1 MIPRFFLDPAAV
13 PVENG
18 LVTAMVLAVP
28 QVRQVV
34 TRAVLLGG
42 AVFSVSCGPTQNPYE
57 PTPAAA
63 ITSVRYEHVSSMAI
77 PPDARVEFEF
87 WDCRRLGARQGGA
100 GPDVCLLTR
109 ASGSVYTCPVA
120 SFMADAPTTCDSSV
134 VVRLRTPSGDPFF
147 ATGHDIFL
155 NGMKVSRLRTVTGL
169 DYPQEIGDF
178 SIGSDGRIR

>member
-1 MIPRFFLDPAAV
+1 
-13 PVENG
+13 
-18 LVTAMVLAVP
+18 MVLAVP

-42 AVFSVSCGPTQNPYE
+42 AALAVSCGPTQPPTE

-63 ITSVRYEHVSSMAI
+63 ITSVRYEHVSSLAV
-77 PPDARVEFEF
+77 PPDARVELEF
-87 WDCRRLGARQGGA
+87 WDCRRLGARPGGA

-109 ASGSVYTCPVA
+109 ASGNVYTCPVS